1 MSILV
6 TGGAGYI
13 GSVATEVL
21 IEAGHEVVVYDSL
34 LYGHR
39 EAVHPRAVFEEGDLA
54 DKERLSQVLEAH
66 PFDAVMHFAAHSIVP
81 FSMRDPV
88 PFVRDNIG
96 NALNLLEAMVTHEV
110 ERFILSS
117 TANVYGD
124 PERVPIEEEDRL
136 APSSPYGESKLMI
149 ERMLHWCEVRHGL
162 RYASLRYFNAAGA
175 SETHGEDHRP
185 ETHLI
190 PLVLKVALG
199 QMDQLD
205 IYGDDYPTRDG
216 TCVRDYI
223 HVVDLAQAH
232 VLALQALEEESR
244 VYNLGNGQGFTVEEV
259 VAAAREVTGHPV
271 PAAVAPRR
279 PGDPPTLVA
288 SSDRIRLELG
298 WEPQHPDLRDIIE
311 SAWRWHQAHPD
322 GYAQ

>member
-39 EAVHPRAVFEEGDLA
+39 EAVHPRAVFDKGDLA
-54 DKERLSQVLEAH
+54 DKDRLNHVFEAH
-66 PFDAVMHFAAHSIVP
+66 PIDAVMHFAAHSVVL
-81 FSMRDPV
+81 FSMRDPL
-88 PFVRDNIG
+88 PFVRDNVS
-96 NALNLLEAMVTHEV
+96 NAINLLEVMVAHDV
-110 ERFILSS
+110 KRFILSS

-124 PERVPIEEEDRL
+124 PERVPIAESAKL

-149 ERMLHWCEVRHGL
+149 ERMLHWCEVRYGL

-175 SETHGEDHRP
+175 SENCGEDHSP

-190 PLVLKVALG
+190 PLVFKVALG
-199 QMDQLD
+199 QKDHLE

-232 VLALQALEEESR
+232 VLSLEALDEGSC
-244 VYNLGNGQGFTVEEV
+244 VYNLGNGQGFTVQEV
-259 VAAAREVTGHPV
+259 MATARGVTGHPI
-271 PAAVAPRR
+271 PAVIAPRR
-279 PGDPPTLVA
+279 AGDPATLVA
-288 SSDRIRLELG
+288 SSDRIRR
-298 WEPQHPDLRDIIE
+298 DLDWQPHSPHLKDIVE
-311 SAWRWHQAHPD
+311 SAWRWHQAHPN
-322 GYAQ
+322 GYNQ